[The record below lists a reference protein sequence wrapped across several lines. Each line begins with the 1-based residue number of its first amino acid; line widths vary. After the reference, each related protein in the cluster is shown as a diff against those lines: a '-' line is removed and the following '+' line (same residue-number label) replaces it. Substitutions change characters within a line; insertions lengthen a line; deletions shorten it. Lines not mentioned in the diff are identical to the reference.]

1 MMALKQQMGERVI
14 SKLWDT
20 VISVYNSLLPLNVS
34 GTIVGID
41 AGILVRMRLYGI
53 RIEDLQHL
61 AKVNLLHQIV
71 DVIVVIVVR
80 EYQQSLGN
88 VACLCEADNQMT

>member
-1 MMALKQQMGERVI
+1 MRV
-14 SKLWDT
+14 
-20 VISVYNSLLPLNVS
+20 
-34 GTIVGID
+34 
-41 AGILVRMRLYGI
+41 RLYGI

-71 DVIVVIVVR
+71 DVIIIVVVR

-88 VACLCEADNQMT
+88 VACLREADNQMT